1 MSIPLNEAFVR
12 LEPLAATYTR
22 LPVLAEFLKA
32 SNLRFFLSGLGKE
45 SARTQ

>member
-1 MSIPLNEAFVR
+1 MSIPLNEAFV
-12 LEPLAATYTR
+12 LLDPLAATYIR
-22 LPVLAEFLKA
+22 LPVLAESLKA